1 MKFLVDKNISFR
13 ICALLAAAGH
23 DALHVDEL
31 GLGAAPDVDVL
42 GRAADEGRVV
52 VSADTDFGTLL
63 AASRA
68 SRPSVVLTREIST
81 MASPELAALLLA
93 NLAAIEDA
101 LIQGAIVAFGR
112 RTIRVRN
119 LPLR

>member
-1 MKFLVDKNISFR
+1 MRFLVDKNISFR
-13 ICALLAAAGH
+13 ICGPLVAAGH
-23 DALHVDEL
+23 DAVHVDEV
-31 GLGAAPDVDVL
+31 GLGAAPDADVL
-42 GRAADEGRVV
+42 DRAANEDRVV

-68 SRPSVVLTREIST
+68 SAPSVILTREIST
-81 MASPELAALLLA
+81 MASSELAALLLA

-101 LIQGAIVAFGR
+101 LTRGAVVAFGPQ
-112 RTIRVRN
+112 TIRIRS